1 MQKIIFSLLIIFISV
16 NLYAQDE
23 KNFKSFYKTYKKEKS
38 IIGITAP
45 IGIARFFIDKDE
57 KELRNIIKKGKKVR
71 ILIFDTVA
79 NNFKNEINAYLPTDK
94 YQKFMSVKDKSS
106 TIKLLVKDNS
116 DYITELIFLIQDG
129 NSLVAMG
136 IYGKFSYDDL
146 KEFSSSIQAQAL

>member
-1 MQKIIFSLLIIFISV
+1 
-16 NLYAQDE
+16 
-23 KNFKSFYKTYKKEKS
+23 
-38 IIGITAP
+38 
-45 IGIARFFIDKDE
+45 
-57 KELRNIIKKGKKVR
+57 
-71 ILIFDTVA
+71 
-79 NNFKNEINAYLPTDK
+79 
-94 YQKFMSVKDKSS
+94 MSVKDKSS